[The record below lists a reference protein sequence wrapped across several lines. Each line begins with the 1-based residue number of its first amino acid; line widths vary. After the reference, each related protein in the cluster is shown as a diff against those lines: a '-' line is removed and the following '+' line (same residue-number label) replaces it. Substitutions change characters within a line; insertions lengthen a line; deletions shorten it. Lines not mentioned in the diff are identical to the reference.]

1 MRNNRA
7 AEKRNEISMAD
18 TNVNGGTQQATGKLK
33 SVESLDQTNEMER
46 GLSNRHVQ
54 FIAIGGILQV
64 SQPVGSLL

>member
-46 GLSNRHVQ
+46 G
-54 FIAIGGILQV
+54 
-64 SQPVGSLL
+64 